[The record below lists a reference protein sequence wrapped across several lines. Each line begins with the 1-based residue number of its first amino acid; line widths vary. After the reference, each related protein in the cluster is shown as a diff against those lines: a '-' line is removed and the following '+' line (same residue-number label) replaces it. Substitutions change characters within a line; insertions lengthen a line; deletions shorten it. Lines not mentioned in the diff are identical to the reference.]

1 MAKKD
6 AIRTDIWKIYELIE
20 NLFSISSERF
30 KEYQFYSLY
39 YANRAS
45 DALNQEHAHTIQI

>member
-6 AIRTDIWKIYELIE
+6 AIRIDIWKIYELIE
-20 NLFSISSERF
+20 NRFSNSSERF
-30 KEYQFYSLY
+30 KEYQFYSLH

-45 DALNQEHAHTIQI
+45 DALNQEHSHTIQI